1 MIEKEKEQEI
11 LERLKS
17 GVRDM
22 DEVMT
27 VAAANESLANRI
39 DPLTAINNGLVAGM
53 NQAGRLYEE
62 EEYFVPELLLCSDAL
77 YAGLDILSPLI
88 KADKTAHAKPKVVI
102 GVVQGD
108 THDIG
113 KNLVK
118 LMLEI
123 SGFDICDLG
132 RDVPLDSF
140 VDTVKALKADLL
152 CMSTLMS
159 TTMDHMPTVIEKLKE
174 AGIRDS
180 VKVMVGGGP
189 LSKSFAE
196 RIGADGYS
204 KNATGAVK
212 LARQLANIAIPVDED
227 AYAHESC

>member
-1 MIEKEKEQEI
+1 MIENELYI
-11 LERLKS
+11 ISRLII

-22 DEVMT
+22 DEEMT
-27 VAAANESLANRI
+27 VHAANEALRNNI
-39 DPLTAINNGLVAGM
+39 DPVTAINEGLVVGM
-53 NQAGRLYEE
+53 NQAGALYEK

-77 YAGLDILSPLI
+77 YAGLDVLSPHVKPDTARI
-88 KADKTAHAKPKVVI
+88 KPRVVI
-102 GVVQGD
+102 GVVEGD

-118 LMLEI
+118 LMLEV
-123 SGFDICDLG
+123 SGFDVCDLG
-132 RDVPLDSF
+132 RDVPLNTF
-140 VDTVKALKADLL
+140 VDKVVELRDEVL

-159 TTMDHMPTVIEKLKE
+159 TTMDGMDTVIRMLERE
-174 AGIRDS
+174 GIRDS

-189 LSKSFAE
+189 LSRSFAD

-212 LARQLANIAIPVDED
+212 LARQLTRVEAD
-227 AYAHESC
+227 AV

>member
-1 MIEKEKEQEI
+1 MIEKELDI
-11 LERLKS
+11 IHRLLT

-22 DEVMT
+22 DEKMT
-27 VAAANESLANRI
+27 IHAANEVLQSNL
-39 DPLTAINNGLVAGM
+39 DPLRAINEGLVAGM
-53 NQAGRLYEE
+53 NQAGILYEK

-77 YAGLDILSPLI
+77 YSGLDVLSPHI
-88 KADKTAHAKPKVVI
+88 RPDTVQAKAKVII
-102 GVVQGD
+102 GVVEGD

-123 SGFDICDLG
+123 SGFDVYDLG
-132 RDVPLDSF
+132 RDVPLNVF
-140 VDTVKALKADLL
+140 VDKVRELKAGLL

-159 TTMDHMPTVIEKLKE
+159 TTMDGMGTVIRKLEKE
-174 AGIRDS
+174 GIRDS

-189 LSKSFAE
+189 LSKSLAD

-204 KNATGAVK
+204 KNAVGAVK
-212 LARQLANIAIPVDED
+212 LARQLLMVEAEA
-227 AYAHESC
+227 ATHGTR

>member
-1 MIEKEKEQEI
+1 MIEKEQDI
-11 LERLKS
+11 LERLMT

-22 DEVMT
+22 DEAMT
-27 VAAANESLANRI
+27 VEAANDALANRI

-77 YAGLDILSPLI
+77 YAGMDVLSPHI
-88 KADKTAHAKPKVVI
+88 KTDNLDHAKPKVVI

-123 SGFDICDLG
+123 SGFDVCDLG
-132 RDVPLDSF
+132 RDVALDRF
-140 VDTVKALKADLL
+140 VDTVKELKADLL

-189 LSKSFAE
+189 LSKSFAD

-212 LARQLANIAIPVDED
+212 LARQLADIAAPTEAK

>member
-1 MIEKEKEQEI
+1 MIENELDI
-11 LERLKS
+11 ISRLII

-22 DEVMT
+22 DEEMT
-27 VAAANESLANRI
+27 VHAANEALRNNI
-39 DPLTAINNGLVAGM
+39 DPVTAINEGLVVGM
-53 NQAGRLYEE
+53 NQAGALYEK

-77 YAGLDILSPLI
+77 YAGLDVLSPHVKPDTARI
-88 KADKTAHAKPKVVI
+88 KPRVVI
-102 GVVQGD
+102 GVVEGD

-118 LMLEI
+118 LMLEV
-123 SGFDICDLG
+123 SGFDVCDLG
-132 RDVPLDSF
+132 RDVPLNTF
-140 VDTVKALKADLL
+140 VDKVVELRAEVL

-159 TTMDHMPTVIEKLKE
+159 TTMDGMDTVIRMLERE
-174 AGIRDS
+174 GIRDS

-189 LSKSFAE
+189 LSRSFAD

-212 LARQLANIAIPVDED
+212 LARQLTRVEAD
-227 AYAHESC
+227 AV

>member
-1 MIEKEKEQEI
+1 MTENEEKI
-11 LERLKS
+11 LERLMT

-27 VAAANESLANRI
+27 VKAANDALASRI

-77 YAGLDILSPLI
+77 YAGMAVLSPHI
-88 KADKTAHAKPKVVI
+88 KADNAAHAKPKVVI

-123 SGFDICDLG
+123 SGFEICDLG
-132 RDVPLDSF
+132 RDVQLDRF
-140 VDTVKALKADLL
+140 VDTVKELKADLL

-159 TTMDHMPTVIEKLKE
+159 TTMDHMPLVIEKLKE

-189 LSKSFAE
+189 LSKSFAD

-212 LARQLANIAIPVDED
+212 LARQLANIAAPTEAKVC
-227 AYAHESC
+227 A

>member
-1 MIEKEKEQEI
+1 MIEKEQKI
-11 LERLKS
+11 IDRLMT

-22 DEVMT
+22 DEEMT
-27 VAAANESLANRI
+27 VASANQALSARI
-39 DPLTAINNGLVAGM
+39 DPLKAIDEGLVAGM
-53 NQAGRLYEE
+53 NQAGQLYER

-77 YAGLDILSPLI
+77 YAGMDVLSPHI
-88 KADKTAHAKPKVVI
+88 KTDKSAHTKPKIVI

-123 SGFDICDLG
+123 SGFDVCDLG
-132 RDVPLDSF
+132 RDVPLDRF
-140 VDTVKALKADLL
+140 VDTVKELKADLL

-159 TTMDHMPTVIEKLKE
+159 TTMEHMSTVIEKLKD

-189 LSKSFAE
+189 LSRSFAD

-204 KNATGAVK
+204 KNATSAVK
-212 LARQLANIAIPVDED
+212 QARQLANIAIPTAAE
-227 AYAHESC
+227 AHHEHEFC